1 MDTKL
6 AHQKL
11 LSDLDNSI
19 KILVV
24 LSVLSAIGILS
35 GISVYILDNIWI
47 NIPNN
52 YPAFIFSA
60 SAILLAVSYLIYKNT
75 QRLTEAVKAVKIE
88 I

>member
-11 LSDLDNSI
+11 LTDLENSNMVLI
-19 KILVV
+19 V
-24 LSVLSAIGILS
+24 LSILSFFGILS
-35 GISVYILDNIWI
+35 GILIYVLDNIWI

-52 YPAFIFSA
+52 YPVLIFSA
-60 SAILLAVSYLIYKNT
+60 SAILLSISYLIYKNT
-75 QRLTEAVKAVKIE
+75 QRLSEAVRAVKIE